1 MAAFN
6 KISLLVLV
14 AGAFIFQGCNKSLVV
29 KNVNYAQQLETVLV
43 PDSNGDV
50 NDVRHGISYSILPF
64 QFEEFQDTSSV
75 QVTEVRMI
83 RNSDGYYFITADKFK
98 HVYVMAPKQ
107 GELKLKK
114 KILVDE
120 QGLLSPA
127 FNWRAPDVQLVNKQT
142 NEVYL
147 MNEEGISN
155 NTEKEE
161 EAKS

>member
-1 MAAFN
+1 MAAFH
-6 KISLLVLV
+6 KISLFVLV
-14 AGAFIFQGCNKSLVV
+14 AGALVFQGCNKSLVV

-50 NDVRHGISYSILPF
+50 KDVRHGISYSILPF

-83 RNSDGYYFITADKFK
+83 RNSDGYYFITADRFK

-127 FNWRAPDVQLVNKQT
+127 FNWRVPNVQLVNRQT
-142 NEVYL
+142 NEVFL
-147 MNEEGISN
+147 MDEEGLSKTN
-155 NTEKEE
+155 DKDKES
-161 EAKS
+161 KS